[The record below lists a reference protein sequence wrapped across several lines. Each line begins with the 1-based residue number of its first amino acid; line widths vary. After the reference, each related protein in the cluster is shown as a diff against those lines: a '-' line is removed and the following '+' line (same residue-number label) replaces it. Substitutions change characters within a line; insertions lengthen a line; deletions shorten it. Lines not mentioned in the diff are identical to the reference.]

1 MSAANPKTEPTEIP
15 ASRIMRERDDYKI
28 RAAQEFTRAEQLE
41 RELSSA
47 RRRASDWEAI
57 ALENGERAAALN
69 LTLARIQ
76 KAADEAPSDVERLRA
91 EKRDALDQLAKVC
104 LERDQMT
111 RENARLLAKLE
122 ATQKRL
128 DAFIDDILGTDSR
141 DTIEEYA
148 AGPCGID
155 CPDCED
161 GRVETFDDVYSHSS
175 GHSTRDYTVECD
187 HCDGTGRALR

>member
-15 ASRIMRERDDYKI
+15 ASRIMRERDEHREAWAREYS
-28 RAAQEFTRAEQLE
+28 RANTLEAALE
-41 RELSSA
+41 RSQQA
-47 RRRASDWEAI
+47 TSDWQGI
-57 ALENGERAAALN
+57 ALANGEEAARLRVSA
-69 LTLARIQ
+69 ARDEGVSRRLIGEL
-76 KAADEAPSDVERLRA
+76 ADEKYRNGQLIA
-91 EKRDALDQLAKVC
+91 ENV
-104 LERDQMT
+104 
-111 RENARLLAKLE
+111 RLLAKLE

-161 GRVETFDDVYSHSS
+161 GRVETFDDVMVGGH
-175 GHSTRDYTVECD
+175 HSTRDYVVECER
-187 HCDGTGRALR
+187 CDGTGRVLR